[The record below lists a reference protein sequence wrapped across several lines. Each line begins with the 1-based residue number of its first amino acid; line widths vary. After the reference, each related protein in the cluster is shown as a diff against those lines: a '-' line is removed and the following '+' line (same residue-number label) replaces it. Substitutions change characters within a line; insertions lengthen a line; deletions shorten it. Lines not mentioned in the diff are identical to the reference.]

1 MPSDGFTKP
10 LSAEKHSQFIR
21 YLGLINILS
30 RINPAHRHEEAES
43 DNSQTLSE
51 TE

>member
-10 LSAEKHSQFIR
+10 LLAEKHSQFVR
-21 YLGLINILS
+21 HLGLVDISSQIDPQHQS
-30 RINPAHRHEEAES
+30 EEANS
-43 DNSQTLSE
+43 DDGQTSSK